1 MADGEDFYQTLGVPR
16 NASQD
21 EIQRAYRQL
30 ARTYHPDINHDPGAE
45 DRFKE
50 VSEAYD
56 VLSDPQTRRRYDAF
70 GRDFRQVPEDV
81 DPETWRRSQ
90 AGAELAPERGGG
102 RTRSSAGTGGFD
114 FNSGGFSS
122 GGDIDIDDLLGG
134 IFGGRGGGF
143 GSRRGFGPIPGADQ
157 EAEIEL
163 TVEEAYRGGRRSI
176 TLTGGDGTRRSFDV
190 TIPPGVTDGQRI
202 RLAGQGGRG
211 SDGARNGDLYLIVR
225 IAPHPQIPPRRPRSV
240 RRAAARAVG
249 SRPRHVGRGGHAGRR
264 GQGQGPG
271 RHVQRQA
278 DPAARPRPAQSE
290 RQGGRFVRR
299 GKDHGAAQALARRT
313 TAVRAA
319 GRGIRFRSEGAA
331 VTESR
336 AVTYA
341 MVRAPRLSLE
351 EFAMVTGLHPD
362 LIRRLVALGLIDARR
377 DSAGELWFSR
387 SQLAAMA
394 RVQRLRAGF
403 ALNYAAIG
411 LVTDLLDRIAVL
423 EAALRGARRP
433 GR

>member
-1 MADGEDFYQTLGVPR
+1 MADGEDFYQILGVPR

-90 AGAELAPERGGG
+90 AGARAGAGRGGG

-114 FNSGGFSS
+114 FNS

-163 TVEEAYRGGRRSI
+163 TVEEAYHGGRRSI
-176 TLTGGDGTRRSFDV
+176 TLTGGDGTRQSFDV

-225 IAPHPQIPPRRPRSV
+225 IAPHPRYRLEGRDLHVELRLAPWEATLGTSVAVDTPGGEVKVKVPGGTSSGRRIRL
-240 RRAAARAVG
+240 R
-249 SRPRHVGRGGHAGRR
+249 GRGLPNPKGKAGDLYAEARIM
-264 GQGQGPG
+264 
-271 RHVQRQA
+271 V
-278 DPAARPRPAQSE
+278 PAR
-290 RQGGRFVRR
+290 
-299 GKDHGAAQALARRT
+299 L
-313 TAVRAA
+313 
-319 GRGIRFRSEGAA
+319 
-331 VTESR
+331 SR
-336 AVTYA
+336 A
-341 MVRAPRLSLE
+341 E
-351 EFAMVTGLHPD
+351 
-362 LIRRLVALGLIDARR
+362 RRLF
-377 DSAGELWFSR
+377 E
-387 SQLAAMA
+387 QLAAESDFDP
-394 RVQRLRAGF
+394 RVQ
-403 ALNYAAIG
+403 
-411 LVTDLLDRIAVL
+411 
-423 EAALRGARRP
+423 P
-433 GR
+433 